1 MAFNFTQAQVDAWM
15 ALFWWPYLRIF
26 GVLIVDPFFSNN
38 AIPVRV
44 RVGFSILLALLLAP
58 NLGPLP
64 QVAVVSPEGLIIVL
78 RELLI
83 GLSIG
88 FVVRIVFS
96 TMEMAGQLAGLQ
108 MGLGFASFYDP
119 QHAANTGIV
128 AQFLGL
134 FMLLVF
140 LALNGHLIVLRALI
154 ESFVQ
159 LPISTSLPGAGGMK
173 MVADYGAVIFRAGV
187 MLSLPV
193 LAALLITNLAI
204 GVMTRAAPQ
213 LNVFAIGFPITIAIG
228 AVALYLSLPLL
239 VPHIEAMLADMTRFF
254 LKLMQVYGA

>member
-1 MAFNFTQAQVDAWM
+1 MTAASRTQTLPWAIIVAGSLIAMITFGPRSAMGFFQLPLLADTGWDRQTFGFAM
-15 ALFWWPYLRIF
+15 ALQNLFWGVGQPFF
-26 GVLIVDPFFSNN
+26 GAFADKYGTARVLIMS
-38 AIPVRV
+38 AIFYAA
-44 RVGFSILLALLLAP
+44 GLLLMAHP
-58 NLGPLP
+58 SSPAMLHLGGG
-64 QVAVVSPEGLIIVL
+64 V
-78 RELLI
+78 LI

-140 LALNGHLIVLRALI
+140 LAFNGHLIVLRALI

-159 LPISTSLPGAGGMK
+159 LPIGSGS
-173 MVADYGAVIFRAGV
+173 
-187 MLSLPV
+187 
-193 LAALLITNLAI
+193 AASSKPT
-204 GVMTRAAPQ
+204 V
-213 LNVFAIGFPITIAIG
+213 
-228 AVALYLSLPLL
+228 
-239 VPHIEAMLADMTRFF
+239 EACSWTKSAT
-254 LKLMQVYGA
+254 